1 MSTVFSSA
9 LSQLRRENNLSQRQA
24 AAELGISQALL
35 SHYENGL
42 REPRLDFV
50 VKVCDYYGVSADFV
64 LGRTEKR
71 DAGEDVAELVRKIDE
86 LKEYTDKVF
95 INTGKR
101 KRT

>member
-9 LSQLRRENNLSQRQA
+9 LSQLRREHNLSQRQA

-50 VKVCDYYGVSADFV
+50 VRVCDYYGVSADYV
-64 LGRTEKR
+64 LGRTDKT
-71 DAGEDVAELVRKIDE
+71 DAGEDIAELVARIDE
-86 LKEYTDKVF
+86 LKKYSDRIF
-95 INTGKR
+95 INVGKK
-101 KRT
+101 KR